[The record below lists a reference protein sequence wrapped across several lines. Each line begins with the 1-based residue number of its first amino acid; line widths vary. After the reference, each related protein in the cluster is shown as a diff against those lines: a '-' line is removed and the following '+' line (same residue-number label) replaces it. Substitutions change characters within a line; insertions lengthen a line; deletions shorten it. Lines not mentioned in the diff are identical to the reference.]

1 MSTPPTKVRVD
12 LTLAQ
17 RLQLLVQMNGRETG
31 AEAAMR
37 VRRIARCCGLSH
49 KPAYGGDYFEPTD
62 PGEARLTGFTVTYA
76 VNKETGE
83 NTDRVRGVEL
93 ENESGDRAVRCA
105 FTEPDH
111 KWITDKI
118 GEYDI
123 PGSVEGWVDTLDAF
137 GLMHDD
143 LLDACEG
150 PQAIED
156 DTPTE

>member
-37 VRRIARCCGLSH
+37 IRRIARCCGLAR
-49 KPAYGGDYFEPTD
+49 KTAVGGDYFEPMD
-62 PGEARLTGFTVTYA
+62 PGEARRTGFEVAYV

-83 NTDRVRGVEL
+83 KTDRVRGVDITK
-93 ENESGDRAVRCA
+93 ESGDRAVRCA

-111 KWITDKI
+111 KWIVDKI

-123 PGSVEGWVDTLDAF
+123 PGSVEGWVGSLDAF
-137 GLMHDD
+137 GLLHDD
-143 LLDACEG
+143 TLEGCEG
-150 PQAIED
+150 PEAIDEEKS
-156 DTPTE
+156 PG